1 MGKFPSEHQNA
12 DDHTP
17 VQANDLRSPERP
29 SADASPEGA
38 ASLASR
44 IKDVARDR
52 LQGTNPAL
60 PDDKDDKAPSDQN
73 RQKDGTAPQKES
85 EINTKNHHRK
95 RMRDKLFQAGADALT
110 DHEILEMALYSA
122 MPRIDNKP
130 LVKKLL
136 AEYQTIG
143 GVVHAPRHELQRFH
157 HVGEVVAAN
166 LQILAEISSRV
177 ARDAA
182 KDKPILDNWAAVER
196 FCITKLAH
204 CQIEQFMVLFLDN
217 QNRLIRDVILS
228 KGTTDRTAIYP
239 KELVKR
245 TIQEN
250 ASAVIL
256 VHNHPSYDQRPSHA
270 DIQITKQIKQALDTI
285 QVRLHDHLIIA
296 GKHVV
301 SFAALGLL

>member
-1 MGKFPSEHQNA
+1 MGKSPS
-12 DDHTP
+12 DDQKIKIHHSHGQKPDRVGQSDSSPIRQGAKTP
-17 VQANDLRSPERP
+17 SP
-29 SADASPEGA
+29 
-38 ASLASR
+38 
-44 IKDVARDR
+44 KM
-52 LQGTNPAL
+52 PAL
-60 PDDKDDKAPSDQN
+60 
-73 RQKDGTAPQKES
+73 
-85 EINTKNHHRK
+85 NTKTNHRQ

-130 LVKKLL
+130 LVKRLL

-143 GVVHAPRHELQRFH
+143 GVVHAPRHELQSFH

-166 LQILAEISSRV
+166 LQILAEISARV

-182 KDKPILDNWAAVER
+182 KEKPILNNWAAVER

-285 QVRLHDHLIIA
+285 QVRLHDHLIVA
-296 GKHVV
+296 GKTVV